1 VSPATSTATPPTVGG
16 LSVACLVVSTMV
28 VTVLALARLGL
39 SRLGTLLGL
48 RLCRTLRCGLA
59 LVVILAIATL
69 VVVTSVR
76 CIGAAAAAATA
87 ATSTIAG
94 LVTAGI
100 RRASTSGGVAGG
112 VAAAW
117 SRAGIW
123 IAALRTWS
131 RGGLFF
137 HLRLWA
143 GFFDALERSQ
153 ECLITHERDIFA
165 VGVHCFAHQVSGD
178 IADDNGSFSREL
190 FDVVEFFTHASF
202 DDDVGI
208 HRDFRR
214 DDKFHTAHQLS
225 PRHIR
230 AGVVVHARGIHG
242 IDTDV

>member
-1 VSPATSTATPPTVGG
+1 
-16 LSVACLVVSTMV
+16 M
-28 VTVLALARLGL
+28 
-39 SRLGTLLGL
+39 
-48 RLCRTLRCGLA
+48 
-59 LVVILAIATL
+59 AIATL
-69 VVVTSVR
+69 AVVTSVR

-94 LVTAGI
+94 LATAGI
-100 RRASTSGGVAGG
+100 RRASASGGVAGG

-178 IADDNGSFSREL
+178 IADDNGSFSREF

>member
-1 VSPATSTATPPTVGG
+1 
-16 LSVACLVVSTMV
+16 MV

-76 CIGAAAAAATA
+76 CIGAAAAAAAATA

-94 LVTAGI
+94 LATAGI

-123 IAALRTWS
+123 IAALR
-131 RGGLFF
+131 
-137 HLRLWA
+137 
-143 GFFDALERSQ
+143 
-153 ECLITHERDIFA
+153 
-165 VGVHCFAHQVSGD
+165 
-178 IADDNGSFSREL
+178 
-190 FDVVEFFTHASF
+190 
-202 DDDVGI
+202 
-208 HRDFRR
+208 
-214 DDKFHTAHQLS
+214 
-225 PRHIR
+225 
-230 AGVVVHARGIHG
+230 
-242 IDTDV
+242 

>member
-1 VSPATSTATPPTVGG
+1 
-16 LSVACLVVSTMV
+16 
-28 VTVLALARLGL
+28 
-39 SRLGTLLGL
+39 
-48 RLCRTLRCGLA
+48 
-59 LVVILAIATL
+59 

-76 CIGAAAAAATA
+76 CIGAAAATA

-94 LVTAGI
+94 LATAGI

-153 ECLITHERDIFA
+153 ECLITPERDIFA
-165 VGVHCFAHQVSGD
+165 VGLHCSAHQVRGD
-178 IADDNGSFSREL
+178 IADAHGSFSR
-190 FDVVEFFTHASF
+190 
-202 DDDVGI
+202 
-208 HRDFRR
+208 
-214 DDKFHTAHQLS
+214 
-225 PRHIR
+225 
-230 AGVVVHARGIHG
+230 
-242 IDTDV
+242 